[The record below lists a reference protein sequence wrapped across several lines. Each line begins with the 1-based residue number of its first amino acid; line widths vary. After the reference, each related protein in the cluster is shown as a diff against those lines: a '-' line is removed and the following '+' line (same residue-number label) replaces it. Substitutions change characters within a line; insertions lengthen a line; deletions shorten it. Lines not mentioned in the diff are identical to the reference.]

1 MERLTEKQSAG
12 YDLKALNGE
21 WCNHYC
27 HKQRV
32 ETCNECGIYQAI
44 QKLAEYEDLGFT
56 PESIAYMAKFFKE
69 HTSAEAI
76 AINMKIAAKLVEWE
90 KWKELEKQG
99 RLIVLDDEKP
109 SSLVDED
116 GFPIT

>member
-44 QKLAEYEDLGFT
+44 QKLAYYEDL
-56 PESIAYMAKFFKE
+56 EDE
-69 HTSAEAI
+69 
-76 AINMKIAAKLVEWE
+76 
-90 KWKELEKQG
+90 G
-99 RLIVLDDEKP
+99 RLIILSVPDNHPCSDCNVGWCSIENEGCISCHDTCARLKLYWKKHE
-109 SSLVDED
+109 
-116 GFPIT
+116 T

>member
-1 MERLTEKQSAG
+1 MDRLTDKQSAG

-44 QKLAEYEDLGFT
+44 QKLAYYE
-56 PESIAYMAKFFKE
+56 
-69 HTSAEAI
+69 
-76 AINMKIAAKLVEWE
+76 N
-90 KWKELEKQG
+90 LEEEG
-99 RLIVLDDEKP
+99 RLIILSVEDIHPCRGCDAGWGSISSKGCKSCYDDCERLKQYNEKYR
-109 SSLVDED
+109 
-116 GFPIT
+116 T

>member
-32 ETCNECGIYQAI
+32 ETCNECGIWEAI
-44 QKLAEYEDLGFT
+44 QKLAEYEETGLT
-56 PESIAYMAKFFKE
+56 PQEIE
-69 HTSAEAI
+69 Q
-76 AINMKIAAKLVEWE
+76 MKA
-90 KWKELEKQG
+90 
-99 RLIVLDDEKP
+99 RVLCDKPKCKHNWVYIGLDEYRCTKC
-109 SSLVDED
+109 
-116 GFPIT
+116 GARRYT